1 MKIEG
6 EVFKKTVGKKSKTEY
21 DAICI
26 KIGRQSYVLR
36 QPGQSP
42 FKNTKLEDL
51 VGKKIIADGELVK
64 DIFFVNEWEEI
75 DK

>member
-21 DAICI
+21 DAVCI

-42 FKNTKLEDL
+42 FKNSKLEDL
-51 VGKKIIADGELVK
+51 VGKKIIAEGELVK
-64 DIFFVNEWEEI
+64 DIFFVSEWVVVE
-75 DK
+75 

>member
-6 EVFKKTVGKKSKTEY
+6 EVFKKTVGKKSKTEF
-21 DAICI
+21 DAVCI
-26 KIGRQSYVLR
+26 KTGRQSYVLR

-42 FKNTKLEDL
+42 FKNSKLEDL
-51 VGKKIIADGELVK
+51 VGKKIIAEGELVK
-64 DIFFVNEWEEI
+64 DIFFVSEWEEI